1 MGFREIYDFVGGKLE
16 WLAHALPVEGGGPHH
31 AVVGDVV
38 DQHVTTCTAHATL
51 EEIRAILGAG
61 DASSCVIVND
71 AGVVLG
77 RVGLKNLTGTSRL
90 AEVVEPGP
98 ATVQLS
104 ESLGP
109 LTERMAKANVESI
122 LVTTPKGVLLGL
134 VQRSAAEA
142 FLESNDCCEPGRHPR
157 R

>member
-16 WLAHALPVEGGGPHH
+16 WLAHGLPVEGSGPHH
-31 AVVGDVV
+31 AVAGDVV
-38 DQHVTTCTAHATL
+38 DEHVTTCGADASL
-51 EEIRAILGAG
+51 DEIRAILGAS
-61 DASSCVIVND
+61 DAPFSVIVND
-71 AGVVLG
+71 GGVVLG
-77 RVGLKNLTGTSRL
+77 RVRLKNLTGTSRL
-90 AEVVEPGP
+90 ADVVEPGP
-98 ATVQLS
+98 ATVQLT
-104 ESLGP
+104 EPLGP
-109 LTERMAKANVESI
+109 LTERMTKANVESI